1 MSSERKTER
10 QRARFDTIELYK
22 RLLQELRTG
31 NYPTKAR
38 LARIVRRDKRTVQRI
53 LKVLKDQHG
62 APIAF
67 DRGQNGF
74 HLTDPHWTLPEIR
87 LGAGELISFFVA
99 ERALRHASPTAE
111 VQLARQS
118 LAKLAAYLPEEVVIN
133 IERLDAAIDIAP
145 EPALETPPLILQQLA
160 EAVTNRETL
169 HLTYF
174 SQRENQLTYRNVDV
188 LTLHNYLGEWYA
200 VGWDHHTQAVRDFH
214 AGRIRSL
221 FNTRRRFQLPEDWNP
236 QAYLSHGFGMFRGG
250 LPLTVEIEFDPY
262 QARYIRERTYHPTQ
276 VNQDLPDQRL
286 RVSFSVTEAALPQV
300 VRWLMQFGHHAVAV
314 APPSLREMVRAR
326 LQETLT
332 LYSAPSS

>member
-31 NYPTKAR
+31 SYPTKAR

-67 DRGQNGF
+67 DRSQNGF

-87 LGAGELISFFVA
+87 LGAGELISFFIV

-118 LAKLAAYLPEEVVIN
+118 LAKLAAYLPEEVVVN

-160 EAVTNRETL
+160 EAIAKRETL

-174 SQRENQLTYRNVDV
+174 SQRENLLTHRNVDV

-200 VGWDHHTQAVRDFH
+200 VGWDHQTLAVRDFH

-221 FNTRRRFQLPEDWNP
+221 FNTRRRFHPPEDWNS
-236 QAYLSHGFGMFRGG
+236 QAYLNHGFGMFRGG
-250 LPLTVEIEFDPY
+250 PPLTAVIEFDSY

-286 RVSFSVTEAALPQV
+286 RVTFSITEAALPQV

-314 APPSLREMVRAR
+314 SPPLLCELVRSR
-326 LQETLT
+326 LTETLA
-332 LYSAPSS
+332 LYSTPSQ